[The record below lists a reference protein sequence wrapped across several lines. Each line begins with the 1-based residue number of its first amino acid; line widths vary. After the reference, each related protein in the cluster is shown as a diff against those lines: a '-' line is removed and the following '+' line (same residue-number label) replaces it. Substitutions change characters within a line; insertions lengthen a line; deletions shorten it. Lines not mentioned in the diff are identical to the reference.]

1 MRKEEILYIV
11 VPCLNNFSNQQSGES
26 LKTALQTGIMRKAQI
41 YSSGPQN
48 TFKWGC
54 IKRRVRGAE
63 TWISNLSEGRLST
76 AKLKPQIT
84 VSSSKQPDGPLSS
97 TPEGG
102 RCLLSGEVKLKILRG
117 WGWGWLKILGF
128 GENGHMNHE
137 TLKPIPPRT
146 GAIRTMR
153 ALSVTKAKRR
163 KIVFW
168 KDRSRERY
176 FLLLTLELPKERSDS
191 VRSLYNAFINW
202 KVLVLHLALPW
213 SP

>member
-1 MRKEEILYIV
+1 
-11 VPCLNNFSNQQSGES
+11 
-26 LKTALQTGIMRKAQI
+26 MRKAQI
-41 YSSGPQN
+41 YSRGPQN
-48 TFKWGC
+48 TLKWGC

-63 TWISNLSEGRLST
+63 TWISNLSESRLST

-97 TPEGG
+97 TPKGG
-102 RCLLSGEVKLKILRG
+102 RCLLPGEVKLKILRG
-117 WGWGWLKILGF
+117 WGWGGLKILGF

-146 GAIRTMR
+146 RAIRTMC
-153 ALSVTKAKRR
+153 ALSVTKAKRW

-176 FLLLTLELPKERSDS
+176 FLLLTCGVAEGEKWLCSITLQCFYQRESPGPAPGSPME
-191 VRSLYNAFINW
+191 SLIQSGIW
-202 KVLVLHLALPW
+202 RQGSQDISTSL
-213 SP
+213 